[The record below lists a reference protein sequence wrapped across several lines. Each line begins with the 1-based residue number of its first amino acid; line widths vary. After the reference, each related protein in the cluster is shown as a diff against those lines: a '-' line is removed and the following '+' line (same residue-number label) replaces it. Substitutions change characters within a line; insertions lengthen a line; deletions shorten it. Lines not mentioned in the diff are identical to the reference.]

1 MYLSTRPT
9 SEKGKSETPQP
20 ILISGLMYCMQ
31 AENMVDIV
39 GEMGYSGS
47 NKDIELKQE
56 LRQLRQILKEN
67 SAVKGYWE
75 NFYGTSSMFQ
85 KPGKQVMATN
95 KLLFFSSFR

>member
-1 MYLSTRPT
+1 
-9 SEKGKSETPQP
+9 
-20 ILISGLMYCMQ
+20 MQ

-95 KLLFFSSFR
+95 CFSLVPFDKI